1 MGTKVIFKTWAAP
14 SKRRFTVTDRTHEYS
29 ITMGFPLCRLSRD
42 ECAIIR
48 RRIATYGYHFVRS
61 VGKWKSKTEKF
72 KRIIKVIQS
81 YDYEKYFR
89 GCIYLSIRGM
99 LSSVTFTA
107 IFNLIHFL
115 IRLKLEIFFD
125 ENLIF
130 VLYGEYFI

>member
-1 MGTKVIFKTWAAP
+1 MRDY
-14 SKRRFTVTDRTHEYS
+14 SETH
-29 ITMGFPLCRLSRD
+29 F
-42 ECAIIR
+42 
-48 RRIATYGYHFVRS
+48 IATYGNHFVRS

-89 GCIYLSIRGM
+89 GCVYLSIREM

-107 IFNLIHFL
+107 IFNLLHFL
-115 IRLKLEIFFD
+115 VRLKSEIFYRMMFLDICNCNNTFFD

-130 VLYGEYFI
+130 VLYGEYFV